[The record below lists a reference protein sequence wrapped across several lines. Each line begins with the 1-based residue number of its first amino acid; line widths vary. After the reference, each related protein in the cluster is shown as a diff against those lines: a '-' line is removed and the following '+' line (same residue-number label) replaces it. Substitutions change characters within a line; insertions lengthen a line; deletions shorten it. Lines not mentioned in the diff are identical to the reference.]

1 MPDDIRLQIKPGQ
14 TVKVYQKIKEVNEKG
29 EEKERLQVFEVIII
43 PMHSHLPPA
52 ATFTVRK
59 QSHGVGVERIF
70 PIFSP
75 MIAKIE
81 IVSQAKV
88 HRAKLYFLRRG
99 YTKKLKPAVSKIKEP
114 ALTRVEKKK

>member
-1 MPDDIRLQIKPGQ
+1 MSDDIRLQIKPGQ

-29 EEKERLQVFEVIII
+29 EEKERLQVFEGIVIA
-43 PMHSHLPPA
+43 MHSHLPPS

-59 QSHGVGVERIF
+59 ESYGIGVEKIF

-81 IVSQAKV
+81 IISQAKV
-88 HRAKLYFLRRG
+88 HHAKLNFLRKG
-99 YTKKLKPAVSKIKEP
+99 YNKKLKPAKSRAKQEIK
-114 ALTRVEKKK
+114 K

>member
-1 MPDDIRLQIKPGQ
+1 MSDDIRLQIKPGQ

-29 EEKERLQVFEVIII
+29 EEKERLQAFEGIVIAL
-43 PMHSHLPPA
+43 HGQKPPS

-59 QSHGVGVERIF
+59 QSHGVGVEKIF

-75 MIAKIE
+75 IIAKIE

-99 YTKKLKPAVSKIKEP
+99 YTKKLKEV
-114 ALTRVEKKK
+114 T